1 MNTEESKTLPPFIE
15 SGGDPLPLEKVEKLK
30 IFAISSCKLDAEPE
44 KLRAEKKLFL
54 TLLSGYS
61 INDAIAGTA
70 EGLRQ
75 NGVNPANYMVG
86 FQMVVKDADQII
98 NLSSLPK
105 LDRVEKQ
112 KENDINKEIKEVGLE
127 KYMVEN
133 VRRIF
138 EISGTTSQKL
148 VAENVI
154 KKFEEYVEQQKN
166 NK

>member
-98 NLSSLPK
+98 DLSSSHSK
-105 LDRVEKQ
+105 TVEKQ
-112 KENDINKEIKEVGLE
+112 KEYDINQEIKKVGIE
-127 KYMVEN
+127 KYMIEN

-138 EISGTTSQKL
+138 EIAGTDSQKSI
-148 VAENVI
+148 AENVI
-154 KKFEEYVEQQKN
+154 KKFEEYVEKQKN